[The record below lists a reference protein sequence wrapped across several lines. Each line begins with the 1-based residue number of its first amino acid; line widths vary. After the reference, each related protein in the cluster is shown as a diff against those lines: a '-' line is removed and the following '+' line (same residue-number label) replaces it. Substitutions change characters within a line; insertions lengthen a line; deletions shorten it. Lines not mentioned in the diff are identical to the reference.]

1 MVRFKISDAQ
11 IWNGI
16 VEESGIGFIP
26 LAQVRQALND
36 IHRLQDIFFDKLD
49 PKCLYPMR
57 YGNDSLAFP
66 VDCGKSAERRS
77 HSIQRA
83 KSLEELACR
92 DGSVRGGGPYVLQM
106 VPDIAHTVE
115 QTGGQSPNSG
125 RRALGQQWPWDIKE
139 ILPHPVT
146 IEEASTG
153 HFACNDDDQRDDA
166 LGRADNIEV
175 PDLGGRIFLHDHDPP
190 LGFESFM
197 ETLFF
202 LAYRT
207 LIFRISQLRGVEKA
221 GSQTHL
227 ERSGQGNRYGVRLV
241 LEVLNDLSGKLD
253 VLYKFKQAFD
263 RRILGESETIHLV
276 HHVVSFRPTIR
287 YACSE
292 YTTVKIGRRAQ
303 DIWMSINV
311 LPLKGVTWL
320 IVSHECQRNSVE
332 IDIRKWIDWMVSTNP
347 ERRRR
352 ADLSMMQNCPNLYVS
367 PDDYRLM
374 SDVDKSKISMSM
386 ATAVFG
392 DTLSQALKV
401 LRASEGGQEVIR
413 RVETK
418 VRTGL

>member
-1 MVRFKISDAQ
+1 MVSFKISDAQ

-26 LAQVRQALND
+26 LAQIRQALND

-49 PKCLYPMR
+49 PKCLYPLG
-57 YGNDSLAFP
+57 YSNDSLAFP
-66 VDCGKSAERRS
+66 VDCGESAERRS

-92 DGSVRGGGPYVLQM
+92 DPSVCGGGPYVLQM
-106 VPDIAHTVE
+106 FPDITHTVE
-115 QTGGQSPNSG
+115 QTGGQSPDSG
-125 RRALGQQWPWDIKE
+125 RPALGQQWPWDIKE
-139 ILPHPVT
+139 ILPHPVI

-175 PDLGGRIFLHDHDPP
+175 PDLGGRTFLHDHDPP

-227 ERSGQGNRYGVRLV
+227 ERSGQGNRYGVKLI
-241 LEVLNDLSGKLD
+241 LEVLNELPGKLD
-253 VLYKFKQAFD
+253 ALYKFKQAFD
-263 RRILGESETIHLV
+263 RRILGECEAIHLV

-311 LPLKGVTWL
+311 LPLKGGHVAHS
-320 IVSHECQRNSVE
+320 VSCMPAEFCRN
-332 IDIRKWIDWMVSTNP
+332 RHP
-347 ERRRR
+347 EM
-352 ADLSMMQNCPNLYVS
+352 D
-367 PDDYRLM
+367 RL
-374 SDVDKSKISMSM
+374 D
-386 ATAVFG
+386 G
-392 DTLSQALKV
+392 
-401 LRASEGGQEVIR
+401 
-413 RVETK
+413 
-418 VRTGL
+418 